1 MSSRL
6 SVRLVAFAVGAVI
19 PLSMLPAALLALRQL
34 LPQESVVA
42 ALLLAGTL
50 TCTAVGALI
59 AIKQPANRI
68 GWLMLG
74 IGVIAAFAQFA
85 KVYSVAT
92 LIVAPPS
99 LPFGIWAAWA
109 FTWLIWLVL
118 TGLPMILLLFP
129 SGRPP
134 SPRWR
139 IVGAVVLGAGGLLC
153 VLTMLTPGPIR
164 LSPGSSAMGTNP
176 LGGLVAPGLVVA
188 LYRPVD
194 YLYLLAVVPCALAP
208 ISRWRNADG
217 DERQQLKVLA
227 YVAAWVAAGIL
238 AMATGP
244 IWPPVLHEHQL
255 GGWLSVLTLVGFLV
269 GLPLGVAVAILRYR
283 LYGIDTVINKTIVF
297 GALALFVSASY
308 VLIVVGIGALVGAAA
323 QANLLLSVLATA
335 AVAIAFQPV
344 RAKAQALADRLVF
357 GRRANPHA
365 VLSQISQ
372 MVAASTSTDQV
383 LGRLLELLGAATGAA
398 AAAIYVGAGGPR
410 QLVACWPAGKGD
422 VRGPALPITHQGER
436 LGDLVVGR
444 AEPPTPAEARL
455 LADVASQAGLLLSNL
470 RLNADLEARVDELA
484 ESRRRIVAAQDAER
498 RRLERDIHDGVQQQ
512 VVALMAKLR
521 LARNQAGRHSELATI
536 TLDEV
541 QADAGRLLDDLR
553 ELASGIHPVLLSDG
567 GIVAAL
573 RARTDRLPIK
583 VVINASS
590 DVRGL
595 RYPEAVEAA
604 GYFIACEALA
614 NVLKHA
620 RATRATVFVEA
631 EDHILRIVVKDDGRG
646 FDLRTVKPS
655 GLRGLED
662 RAEALGGRLHITT
675 SPGAG
680 TTVSA
685 TLPADG

>member
-1 MSSRL
+1 MSARL
-6 SVRLVAFAVGAVI
+6 SVRLVAFAAGAVVL
-19 PLSMLPAALLALRQL
+19 LSILPAALLAFRQL
-34 LPQESVVA
+34 LPQESVPA

-50 TCTAVGALI
+50 TYTAVGALI
-59 AIKQPANRI
+59 ALKQPANRI

-74 IGVIAAFAQFA
+74 IGSIGAFAQFA
-85 KVYSVAT
+85 NAYSVAT

-99 LPFGIWAAWA
+99 LPFGLWTAWA

-134 SPRWR
+134 SPRWWV
-139 IVGAVVLGAGGLLC
+139 VGAGLTAAGGLLC
-153 VLTMLTPGPIR
+153 VLTMLTPGTIGLGPR
-164 LSPGSSAMGTNP
+164 SSAMGPNP
-176 LGGLVAPGLVVA
+176 LGGLLPRGLVVA

-208 ISRWRNADG
+208 IWRWRKAEG

-227 YVAAWVAAGIL
+227 YVAAWVGAGIL
-238 AMATGP
+238 AMVTGP

-255 GGWLSVLTLVGFLV
+255 GGWLSALTLLGFLV

-283 LYGIDTVINKTIVF
+283 LYGIDTVTNKTLVF
-297 GALALFVSASY
+297 GTLALFVSASY
-308 VLIVVGIGALVGAAA
+308 VLIVVGIGTLVGAAA

-357 GRRANPHA
+357 GLRANPHA

-383 LGRLLELLGAATGAA
+383 LGRLLELLGAATGAT
-398 AAAIYVGAGGPR
+398 AAAIYVGAGRPW

-422 VRGPALPITHQGER
+422 VRGPAFPITHQGER

-455 LADVASQAGLLLSNL
+455 LADVASQAGLLLRNL

-521 LARNQAGRHSELATI
+521 LARNQASRHWELATV
-536 TLDEV
+536 TLEEV

-573 RARTDRLPIK
+573 RARAERLPIK
-583 VVINASS
+583 VVIDASS

-620 RATRATVFVEA
+620 GASRATVSIEA
-631 EDHILRIVVKDDGRG
+631 EDHILKIAVKDNGRG
-646 FDLRTVKPS
+646 FDLPAVKPS
-655 GLRGLED
+655 GLRGLGD
-662 RAEALGGRLHITT
+662 RVEALGGRLQVTT